1 MVLMR
6 NQNVIWAAFFLVQ
19 NFAQMRLKD
28 NFSLFTKYPF
38 LKEKKLIMFKDA
50 L

>member
-1 MVLMR
+1 MR
-6 NQNVIWAAFFLVQ
+6 NQNVIWAAFFSVQ
-19 NFAQMRLKD
+19 NFAQMGHKD

-38 LKEKKLIMFKDA
+38 LKGKKKLIMFKDA